1 MAAASSVFDAARAD
15 DAVPRA
21 AAPVRCLDLDAAAA
35 VAFSCGRLVVAGRG
49 GAVGVADD
57 DCEF

>member
-1 MAAASSVFDAARAD
+1 VC
-15 DAVPRA
+15 
-21 AAPVRCLDLDAAAA
+21 CLEVDAAAA

-49 GAVGVADD
+49 GAVGAADD

>member
-1 MAAASSVFDAARAD
+1 
-15 DAVPRA
+15 
-21 AAPVRCLDLDAAAA
+21 VRCLDLDAAAA
-35 VAFSCGRLVVAGRG
+35 VAFSGGRLLVAGRG